1 MKLHTH
7 VHHGRKPFVCDTC
20 NKSYTSVSGLKTHW
34 KTHAPCSSSNDEER
48 LARIKEENLKA
59 FQMKSL
65 ECGHQPHHHHDH
77 HNHPSS
83 KFYHLNPL
91 KYPELT
97 EIFKGPPET
106 SMDMMSANGS
116 SVNGQEYPET
126 EETDE
131 DFDDEIPDHRR
142 MTVTRVTDHAEL
154 AELADSV
161 LSAQSAP
168 TINLTPI
175 SPKFGHHPHHHHH
188 PHQTINDV
196 IEASVKM
203 EQAH

>member
-48 LARIKEENLKA
+48 LARIKEENA
-59 FQMKSL
+59 AMKSM
-65 ECGHQPHHHHDH
+65 ECSHHHHHHDH
-77 HNHPSS
+77 HNHPNS
-83 KFYHLNPL
+83 KFYKTQKERKIRNLR
-91 KYPELT
+91 K
-97 EIFKGPPET
+97 IFKGPPET
-106 SMDMMSANGS
+106 SMDMMSVNGG
-116 SVNGQEYPET
+116 SVNGQDYPET
-126 EETDE
+126 EETDPE
-131 DFDDEIPDHRR
+131 DFEEDEIPDHRR
-142 MTVTRVTDHAEL
+142 MTVTRVTDH

>member
-48 LARIKEENLKA
+48 LARIKEENA
-59 FQMKSL
+59 AMKSM
-65 ECGHQPHHHHDH
+65 ECSHHHHHHDH
-77 HNHPSS
+77 HNHPNS
-83 KFYHLNPL
+83 KFHLKQKKKIRNL
-91 KYPELT
+91 RNF
-97 EIFKGPPET
+97 FKGPPET
-106 SMDMMSANGS
+106 SMDMMSVNGG
-116 SVNGQEYPET
+116 SVNGQDYPET
-126 EETDE
+126 EETDPE
-131 DFDDEIPDHRR
+131 DFEEDEIPDHRR

-154 AELADSV
+154 ADSV

-168 TINLTPI
+168 TINLNPI